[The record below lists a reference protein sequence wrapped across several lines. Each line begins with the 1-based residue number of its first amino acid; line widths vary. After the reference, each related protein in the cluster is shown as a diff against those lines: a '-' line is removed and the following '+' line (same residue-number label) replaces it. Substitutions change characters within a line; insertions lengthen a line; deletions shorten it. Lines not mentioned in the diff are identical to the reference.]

1 MPLSNIIKIHNKLYT
16 VDICANNLHIQQII
30 NGIRFNN
37 INVPEI
43 IQHFWCKNFKIK
55 HIRSN
60 QFDISKC
67 DLMLI
72 QNYIK
77 SHKVIYW
84 SKEYYHV
91 LDFNNIYYEVYK
103 SFISKYDYLIYAAFL
118 NNKMVPIGLYS
129 SYDNNEKIFVDE
141 SYYQFGDE

>member
-1 MPLSNIIKIHNKLYT
+1 MPLSNIIKIQNKLYI
-16 VDICANNLHIQQII
+16 VDTHTNNLHIQQII
-30 NGIRFNN
+30 NGIIFND

-67 DLMLI
+67 DLTLI

-77 SHKVIYW
+77 SYKVIYW
-84 SKEYYHV
+84 SKEYVCV
-91 LDFNNIYYEVYK
+91 LDFNNIYRILYR

-118 NNKMVPIGLYS
+118 NNKMVPIELYS
-129 SYDNNEKIFVDE
+129 SCDNNEKIFVDE
-141 SYYQFGDE
+141 SYYQFDDE

>member
-1 MPLSNIIKIHNKLYT
+1 MPLSNIIKIQNKLYI
-16 VDICANNLHIQQII
+16 VDTHTNNLHIQQII

-67 DLMLI
+67 GLMSI

-77 SHKVIYW
+77 SYKVIYW
-84 SKEYYHV
+84 SKEYVCV
-91 LDFNNIYYEVYK
+91 LDFNNIYRILYR
-103 SFISKYDYLIYAAFL
+103 SFISKYGYLIYAVFL
-118 NNKMVPIGLYS
+118 NNKMVPIELYS
-129 SYDNNEKIFVDE
+129 SYDNNEKIFIDE
-141 SYYQFGDE
+141 SYYQFDDE